1 MPLPTHQHYTSL
13 TITIYLT
20 DYLPG
25 DKKEL
30 CVDDFSL
37 QREQV
42 DRARQE
48 VIPGINIELNIKDQI
63 KVGCQNVVFVLD
75 KSTYRHV
82 ACFSFNLCHI
92 LSLR

>member
-1 MPLPTHQHYTSL
+1 MSN
-13 TITIYLT
+13 
-20 DYLPG
+20 YLPC

-48 VIPGINIELNIKDQI
+48 VIPEKGIELNIKDQR

-75 KSTYRHV
+75 KSAYSHK
-82 ACFSFNLCHI
+82 ACFS
-92 LSLR
+92 